1 MKQYRYRISQIRL
14 DLDEAESR
22 ISVKIKKKV
31 GPKAKGAHFSDIR
44 IIRKSIDARHK
55 DRIRKVYTVDFTAD
69 KKLPLD
75 PAPDMTYRR
84 AEPGTR
90 TMEHRPVIVGF
101 GPCGMFCALVLA
113 QQGYRPL
120 IIERGQR
127 IEDRVRAVEHFWK
140 TGELDP
146 ENNVQFGEGG
156 AGTFSDGK
164 LTTGIKD
171 PRIRFVLE
179 EFVRAGA
186 DEDILYEQKP
196 HIGTDHL
203 RRIVNN
209 IRDTIEE
216 LGGEIWYGTRLE
228 HLQVKADHESEGAR
242 ATEGARETKGEH
254 EPGCASETKGAR
266 VCGIVVSRRN
276 SGAGGSGTE
285 IKVPGISES
294 GTSESKIPETE
305 IRETEVIKTE
315 NVVLAIGH
323 SARDTFRNLKEDRI
337 AMQQKP
343 FSIGVRIEHPQDAVD
358 RAQYGAAAGQSD
370 LGAASYK
377 LSWHCENGRG
387 VYTFCMCPGG
397 EVINASSVPGMAVTN
412 GMSLHDRDSGMAN
425 SGLLV
430 DVRTSD
436 FDDPGD
442 PLSGIDFQE
451 RYERAAF
458 RLGGGE
464 YSLPKTT
471 WGEFRDGRGTAGRV
485 MGCLPGF
492 AIAAIREAM
501 PNLGKKLAG
510 FDADDAVMT
519 GVETRSS
526 SPVRILRDK
535 KYMGSVQGLYPG
547 GEGAGYAGGIMS
559 SACDGIRIA
568 EEIISRFRVPEKA
581 LPDSEME
588 R

>member
-14 DLDEAESR
+14 DLDEDESR
-22 ISVKIKKKV
+22 IPAKIKKKA
-31 GPKAKGAHFSDIR
+31 GPKAKGANFSDIR
-44 IIRKSIDARHK
+44 IIRRSIDARRK
-55 DRIRKVYTVDFTAD
+55 DRIRKVYTLDFTAD

-90 TMEHRPVIVGF
+90 TMANRPVIAGF

-120 IIERGQR
+120 ILERGQR
-127 IEDRVRAVEHFWK
+127 IEDRIRAVERFWE

-146 ENNVQFGEGG
+146 ECNVQFGEGG

-186 DEDILYEQKP
+186 EDDILYDQKP

-203 RRIVNN
+203 RGIVKN
-209 IRDTIEE
+209 IRGAIEE
-216 LGGEIWYGTRLE
+216 LGGEIRYGTRLE
-228 HLQVKADHESEGAR
+228 HLQ
-242 ATEGARETKGEH
+242 TKG
-254 EPGCASETKGAR
+254 GR
-266 VCGIVVSRRN
+266 VSGVVVSRAVPETGGR
-276 SGAGGSGTE
+276 GTAGPVAETR
-285 IKVPGISES
+285 
-294 GTSESKIPETE
+294 ETE
-305 IRETEVIKTE
+305 IIETE

-323 SARDTFRNLKEDRI
+323 SARDTFRNLKEDHI
-337 AMQQKP
+337 KMQQKP
-343 FSIGVRIEHPQDAVD
+343 FSIGVRVEHPQDAVD
-358 RAQYGAAAGQSD
+358 RAQYGGAAESGA

-397 EVINASSVPGMAVTN
+397 HVINASSVPGAVVTN
-412 GMSLHDRDSGMAN
+412 GMSLHDRDSGTAN

-430 DVRTSD
+430 DVRTTD
-436 FDDPGD
+436 FDDPDD

-458 RLGGGE
+458 RLGGGD
-464 YSLPKTT
+464 YTLPKTT
-471 WGEFRDGRGTAGRV
+471 WGEFRDDKGTAGQIT
-485 MGCLPGF
+485 GCLPEF
-492 AIAAIREAM
+492 AAEAIREAM
-501 PNLGKKLAG
+501 PRLGKKLAG
-510 FDADDAVMT
+510 FDADEAVMT

-526 SPVRILRDK
+526 SPVRILRDEN
-535 KYMGSVQGLYPG
+535 YTGSARGLYPG

-568 EEIISRFRVPEKA
+568 EQIISRYRVPE
-581 LPDSEME
+581 
-588 R
+588 